1 VVGRLGTIQRREEES
16 RNNVETMIKSAS
28 GFKTKLGDRLAHAF
42 EHGGSRRLTQ
52 VVDYKAEA
60 DKEITKIENRIKANE
75 VLESQKK
82 KRDSLSKRLE
92 ETRNSRALSN
102 FASVSQEWERQK
114 SVVNSRL
121 GKVSSVMDRLEEH
134 R

>member
-1 VVGRLGTIQRREEES
+1 MQRREEES
-16 RNNVETMIKSAS
+16 RNNLDAMIKSAS
-28 GFKTKLGDRLAHAF
+28 GFKTRLGDRLAHAF
-42 EHGGSRRLTQ
+42 ENGRSRRPTH

-60 DKEITKIENRIKANE
+60 DEEITKIENRIKANE

-92 ETRNSRALSN
+92 ETRNSRVLSN

-114 SVVNSRL
+114 SVMNSRL

>member
-1 VVGRLGTIQRREEES
+1 MQRREEES
-16 RNNVETMIKSAS
+16 RNNLDAMIKSAS
-28 GFKTKLGDRLAHAF
+28 GFKTRLGDRLAHAF
-42 EHGGSRRLTQ
+42 ENGRSRRPTK
-52 VVDYKAEA
+52 VVDYKTEA
-60 DKEITKIENRIKANE
+60 DEEITKIENRIKANE

-114 SVVNSRL
+114 SVAHSRL